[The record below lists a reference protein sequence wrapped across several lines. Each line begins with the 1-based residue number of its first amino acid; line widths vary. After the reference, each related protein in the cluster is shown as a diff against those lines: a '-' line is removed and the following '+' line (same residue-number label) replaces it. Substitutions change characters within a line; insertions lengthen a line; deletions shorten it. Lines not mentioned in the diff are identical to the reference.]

1 MMVDVGNEKGVI
13 EESQKDMINNIFEFD
28 DRTAEEVM
36 THRTEVIA
44 VSQDATIS
52 DIVYY
57 AINEG
62 FSRIPVYEDDID
74 NIVGVIYVKDLLC
87 LVGREINGRF

>member
-1 MMVDVGNEKGVI
+1 MSRVFGVDPNKEKEDATEEEIRMMVDVGNEKGVI

-62 FSRIPVYEDDID
+62 FRVFR
-74 NIVGVIYVKDLLC
+74 L
-87 LVGREINGRF
+87 